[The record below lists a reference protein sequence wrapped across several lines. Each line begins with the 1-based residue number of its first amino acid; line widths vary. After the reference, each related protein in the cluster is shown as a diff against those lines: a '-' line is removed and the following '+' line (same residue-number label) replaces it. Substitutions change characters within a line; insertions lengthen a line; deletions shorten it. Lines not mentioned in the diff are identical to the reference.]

1 MGLLKDKIALVTGA
15 SRGIGRG
22 IATVFAKNG
31 CSVAFTYNNN
41 KEMADS
47 LEKELAVYNIK
58 SKSYKIDLC
67 VILENV
73 DFLSSMDFILQFIL

>member
-1 MGLLKDKIALVTGA
+1 MGLLKDKIALITGA

-22 IATVFAKNG
+22 IAAVFAKSG

-58 SKSYKIDLC
+58 SKSYNSIPLLDSTE
-67 VILENV
+67 ILA
-73 DFLSSMDFILQFIL
+73 SSLLKKSIE